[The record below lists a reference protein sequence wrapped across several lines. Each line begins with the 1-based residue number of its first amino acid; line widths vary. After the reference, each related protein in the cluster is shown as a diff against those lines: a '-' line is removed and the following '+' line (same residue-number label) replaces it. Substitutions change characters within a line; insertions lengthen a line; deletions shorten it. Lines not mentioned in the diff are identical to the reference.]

1 MNIPPSLCNGCLVMR
16 LLISILFFASF
27 DSLAGETEICMG
39 NKEARS
45 FLSEWR
51 EGDSVT
57 NILTTIQGPELLRE
71 RGRIAYQADLNGDG
85 NQDYIFESFDSQ
97 GSAGD
102 RTFGVFVQCKGFLQ
116 FMGGDYFAGVE
127 GVGAK
132 NNGYG
137 DVIFSSYQRDKSDEV
152 IYAEGKALTRPHAWS
167 FNSSTG
173 RYEGGMD

>member
-1 MNIPPSLCNGCLVMR
+1 MKLPIAI
-16 LLISILFFASF
+16 LILASF
-27 DSLAGETEICMG
+27 NFNAVAGEAEACKG
-39 NKEARS
+39 NKGIRS

-51 EGDSVT
+51 EGGSVI
-57 NILTTIQGPELLRE
+57 NILTTIQGAEILRE

-102 RTFGVFVQCKGFLQ
+102 RTFGIFVQCKGFLQ

-127 GVGAK
+127 GEGAK
-132 NNGYG
+132 NNGYN
-137 DVIFSSYQRDKSDEV
+137 DVVFFSYQRDKSDEV
-152 IYAEGKALTRPHAWS
+152 IYAEGKALTRSHAWS
-167 FNSSTG
+167 FNPSTG

>member
-1 MNIPPSLCNGCLVMR
+1 MR
-16 LLISILFFASF
+16 LLISILIFASF
-27 DSLAGETEICMG
+27 DSLAGEAEACKG
-39 NKEARS
+39 NKGVRS

-51 EGDSVT
+51 EGDNVT
-57 NILTTIQGPELLRE
+57 NILTTIQGAELLRE

-127 GVGAK
+127 GVGLK
-132 NNGYG
+132 NNGYS
-137 DVIFSSYQRDKSDEV
+137 DVIFSSYQRNKSGEV
-152 IYAEGKALTRPHAWS
+152 IYVEGKALTRSHVWS
-167 FNSSTG
+167 FNPSAG
-173 RYEGGMD
+173 RYEGGAD